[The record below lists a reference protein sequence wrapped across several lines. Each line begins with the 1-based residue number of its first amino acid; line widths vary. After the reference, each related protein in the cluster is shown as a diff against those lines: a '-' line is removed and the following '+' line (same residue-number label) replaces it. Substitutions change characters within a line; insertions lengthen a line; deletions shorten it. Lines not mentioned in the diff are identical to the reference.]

1 MSGLVFGGNP
11 PATLG
16 VTEDW
21 NGASWSEVSD
31 LNSGR
36 NDMAGG
42 GADNTSAIAF
52 GGTPPVGGLTEE
64 WNGTSDTTRTVST
77 D

>member
-1 MSGLVFGGNP
+1 
-11 PATLG
+11 
-16 VTEDW
+16 
-21 NGASWSEVSD
+21 
-31 LNSGR
+31 
-36 NDMAGG
+36 MAGG

-64 WNGTSDTTRTVST
+64 WNGSSITTKVLT

>member
-1 MSGLVFGGNP
+1 MSGLVFGGSVDP
-11 PATLG
+11 KG
-16 VTEDW
+16 QTEDW
-21 NGASWSEVSD
+21 NGGSWSEVAD

-64 WNGTSDTTRTVST
+64 WNGSSTTIKVLT